1 MSVVTDIIID
11 PDYQGLFT
19 KLAIHL
25 RRTNLRDVLYFNTNL
40 QTYIYRL
47 GIEDVWHGSKS
58 YCTHF
63 GKRGVGKSTLAFN
76 LAGVLSRN
84 GATAL
89 VDEDPIE
96 SCIKWAARGE
106 DLPFQVHAPD
116 KVDGALVDTL
126 RSLVVDTEGRPQFE
140 DVLKLIA
147 SKTFVLIPCGTSG
160 LELDATTTLL
170 QKLQKVQTPLE
181 RLRVVITKAPPV
193 GTVGQQA
200 RDALLS

>member
-1 MSVVTDIIID
+1 MAAKVIALTSEK
-11 PDYQGLFT
+11 G
-19 KLAIHL
+19 
-25 RRTNLRDVLYFNTNL
+25 
-40 QTYIYRL
+40 
-47 GIEDVWHGSKS
+47 
-58 YCTHF
+58 
-63 GKRGVGKSTLAFN
+63 GVGKSTLAFN
-76 LAGVLSRN
+76 LAGALSRN

-106 DLPFQVHAPD
+106 DLPFKVYAPD
-116 KVDGALVDTL
+116 KIDVALVDTL
-126 RSLVVDTEGRPQFE
+126 RFLVVDTEGRPQLE

-147 SKTFVLIPCGTSG
+147 SGTFVLIPCGTSG

-170 QKLQKVQTPLE
+170 QKLQKAQAPLE

-200 RDALLS
+200 RDALLAIGIPVTQAVVRSYSAHQRAAELGLLVRDVPDPRASQAWNDILELALEVVQ